1 MILMDLNMPIK
12 DGYDATKEILA
23 EN

>member
-1 MILMDLNMPIK
+1 MILMDLNMPFK